1 MVALHS
7 ADFVP
12 LQCWCYPATVLNI
25 LHSTAQTFSS
35 MVKIEA
41 FSLTLGLITEDG
53 LVKCSPKE
61 FNEFRQWIRR
71 LKLNS
76 MEASAR
82 ETAEREKEESSNSQN
97 KLTEH
102 SIKVLEEMKQKQ
114 YLAQKRYKKKRAKD
128 DEDRR
133 R

>member
-1 MVALHS
+1 
-7 ADFVP
+7 
-12 LQCWCYPATVLNI
+12 
-25 LHSTAQTFSS
+25 